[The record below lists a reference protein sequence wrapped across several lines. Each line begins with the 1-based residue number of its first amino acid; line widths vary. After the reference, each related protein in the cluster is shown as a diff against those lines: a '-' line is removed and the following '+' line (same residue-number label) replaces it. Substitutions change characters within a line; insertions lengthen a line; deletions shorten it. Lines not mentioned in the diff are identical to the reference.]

1 MSTSEFEGRAAL
13 DGFPA
18 TWRRVMTEPHAFF
31 ADMPETGGL
40 AQPLA
45 FVAICAAINGAGH
58 VIRGWGVHGLVW
70 VIVWQI
76 IGAVVSGAVFVLVA
90 QHLFQGRA
98 GFEPTF
104 RVVAYASAPTVFAWL
119 PMVGAVFV
127 LWAIYLAVVG
137 LERVHAFDT
146 TRAVLTV
153 VIGYAAVWL
162 LLVSRRRHPLHW
174 P

>member
-13 DGFPA
+13 DTFPA
-18 TWRRVMTEPHAFF
+18 TWRRVITEPHLFF

-40 AQPLA
+40 AQPATFL
-45 FVAICAAINGAGH
+45 AICAAINGAGH
-58 VIRGWGVHGLVW
+58 MILGWGVHGLLW
-70 VIVWQI
+70 VFAWQL
-76 IGAVVSGAVFVLVA
+76 IGAFASAVVFVLIA
-90 QHLFQGRA
+90 QHLFHGRA
-98 GFEPTF
+98 GFEATF
-104 RVVAYASAPTVFAWL
+104 RVVAYAVAPTVFAWL
-119 PMVGAVFV
+119 PFGAVSV
-127 LWAIYLAVVG
+127 LWAAYLTVIG

-162 LLVSRRRHPLHW
+162 ILASRRRHPLHW